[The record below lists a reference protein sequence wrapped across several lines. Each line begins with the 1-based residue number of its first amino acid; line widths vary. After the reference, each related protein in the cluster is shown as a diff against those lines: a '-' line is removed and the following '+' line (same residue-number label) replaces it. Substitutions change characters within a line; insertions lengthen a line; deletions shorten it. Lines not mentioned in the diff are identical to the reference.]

1 MLLLMLF
8 ILLPLTHLVLAVS
21 EVQVQAKSVPSN
33 KWKFTEDYFTIYAS
47 PEIVVSLTGD
57 AEYKRDDSDTV
68 LIQVMNQGKV
78 LGFESEDEPGD
89 ENEIELSKI
98 EKEMEF
104 GATTAQGVVADLQ
117 AKDAPLDIKTPAQSA
132 GSLASG
138 QVSEPLQFEIEV
150 WKNASAGTYPL
161 QVELSYQYQKDVY
174 VEGDASN
181 NMIDSELLY
190 QEVNETHEVFVVI
203 KKEAD
208 FEVINVENELYPG
221 KAGTVSMTFK
231 NTGEETASRAMAR
244 LRLSNPLSSTDYTA
258 FLEDVEPEEEV
269 RAVFNI
275 DVDTDATPKSYPIKA
290 EVEYEDVEGE
300 TRVSDTIY
308 VPAEVKE
315 VREEKGILRY
325 FLLLG
330 AGIGLVAVAYFFL
343 ERRRKEG
350 KIREGGTEEEI
361 EEETEKST
369 GEDTGEEAG
378 EGMGKGT
385 GEDGSEWS

>member
-1 MLLLMLF
+1 LKGKESKNRRQGKERRAIFFILL

-21 EVQVQAKSVPSN
+21 EVQIQADSVPSN

-47 PEIVVSLTGD
+47 PEMVVSLTDD

-117 AKDAPLDIKTPAQSA
+117 AKNAPINIKTPAQSA
-132 GSLASG
+132 GSLESG

-150 WKNASAGTYPL
+150 WENASAGTYPL

-181 NMIDSELLY
+181 NMIDSESLY
-190 QEVNETHEVFVVI
+190 QEVNETHEVFIVI

-208 FEVINVENELYPG
+208 FEVINVESELYPG
-221 KAGTVSMTFK
+221 NSGTVSMTFK

-258 FLEDVEPEEEV
+258 FLEDVEPGEEV

-275 DVDTDATPKSYPIKA
+275 EVDTDSTPKTYPIKA
-290 EVEYEDVEGE
+290 EVEYENLEGE
-300 TRVSDTIY
+300 TLISDTIY

-315 VREEKGILRY
+315 SEGDEGILTH
-325 FLLLG
+325 LLLLS
-330 AGIGLVAVAYFFL
+330 GILGLAAIAYFFL
-343 ERRRKEG
+343 VKRKKESKEG
-350 KIREGGTEEEI
+350 SR
-361 EEETEKST
+361 
-369 GEDTGEEAG
+369 GEDN
-378 EGMGKGT
+378 
-385 GEDGSEWS
+385 SEWD